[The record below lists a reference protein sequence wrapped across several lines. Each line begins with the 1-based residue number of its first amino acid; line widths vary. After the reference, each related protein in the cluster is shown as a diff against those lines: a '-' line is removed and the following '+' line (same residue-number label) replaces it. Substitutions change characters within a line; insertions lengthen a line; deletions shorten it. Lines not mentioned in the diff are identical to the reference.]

1 MRTRLPVV
9 RQTGG
14 DSMGAHMRTGERTRG
29 ARAHRM
35 MFPAFL
41 LSVLVGCSVGFVMS
55 DKASKRD
62 SAQVLLA
69 ANRLERLVV
78 DMETGQLG
86 YVATGDEGTLSPW
99 LAARS
104 AFPVQAAALL
114 RLAAA
119 NSPDQARRAQ
129 EIVRLATSYLHDHA
143 EPLLRTARR
152 DRSTARSL
160 LTRAEGRRRL
170 TAIRHKFDHF
180 ADVQH
185 RLALT
190 DERDA
195 VPAMRRMIAAAAG
208 ASGSL
213 LLIFLLLGFVRR
225 GRASGQHTLVSRF
238 GTARLIRSGRPGR
251 PVRIPGESE
260 ALQGLATLVARD
272 ASPAE
277 VIDAAAGEIGRILL
291 AEHVMINRYEPD
303 GTMTVAGHWSAPDT
317 PRIMPPATGSWPVED
332 ETVADI
338 VYRTGRPARLRKDLS
353 AVGGIGAW
361 LRTHDI
367 EQLIGCPIV
376 AGDHLWGMA
385 AVLSRAAKPWP
396 PATEETMREFTA
408 LVGVAIANARRRSE
422 LAASRVRLIEA
433 ADATRHRIER
443 VLHENTQQRL
453 VSVGL
458 SLRAAEAT
466 VPPEMD
472 ELRQQVSCAAH
483 DVTEIIEGLQNV
495 ARELHP
501 AFLAKGGLESAL
513 RALARRAALPV
524 EVEVH
529 GDRRLPP
536 NAAMTAYYVVSE
548 ALTNAAAH
556 ARATIVRVHV
566 DLGEPVRLSAR
577 DDGIGGARPHPG
589 SALAALK
596 DRIEALG
603 GVLEIESPPG
613 KGTSLYLTIP
623 TSPDHPGVPPLQP

>member
-1 MRTRLPVV
+1 
-9 RQTGG
+9 
-14 DSMGAHMRTGERTRG
+14 
-29 ARAHRM
+29 M
-35 MFPAFL
+35 MLAAFL
-41 LSVLVGCSVGFVMS
+41 LSVLVGCTVGFAVGER
-55 DKASKRD
+55 ASTRD

-78 DMETGQLG
+78 DLETGQLG
-86 YVATGDEGTLSPW
+86 YVATGDEGSLSPW
-99 LAARS
+99 RAARS

-119 NSPDQARRAQ
+119 NGPEQVRRAQ
-129 EIVRLATSYLHDHA
+129 EIVRLASSYIHEHA
-143 EPLLRTARR
+143 EPLVRTARR
-152 DRSTARSL
+152 DRATARSV

-170 TAIRHKFDHF
+170 AAIRRKFDRF

-225 GRASGQHTLVSRF
+225 GRASGQRTLASRL
-238 GTARLIRSGRPGR
+238 GAARLIRSGRPGR
-251 PVRIPGESE
+251 PLRIAGESE
-260 ALQGLATLVARD
+260 VLQSLATLVARD

-277 VIDAAAGEIGRILL
+277 VIDAAAGEMGRILL

-317 PRIMPPATGSWPVED
+317 PRIMPPATGPWPVED
-332 ETVADI
+332 ETVADM

-361 LRTHDI
+361 LRTHHI

-376 AGDHLWGMA
+376 AGEHLWGMA
-385 AVLSRAAKPWP
+385 AVLSRASKPWP
-396 PATEETMREFTA
+396 PGTEETMREFTA

-453 VSVGL
+453 VTVGL
-458 SLRAAEAT
+458 SLREVEAT
-466 VPPEMD
+466 VPPGMD
-472 ELRQQVSCAAH
+472 DLRQQVSCAAR
-483 DVTEIIEGLQNV
+483 DVNEIIEALQNV

-501 AFLAKGGLESAL
+501 AFLGKGGLESAL

-524 EVEVH
+524 EVEVR

-536 NAAMTAYYVVSE
+536 NVAVTAYYVLSE

-556 ARATIVRVHV
+556 ARASIARIHV
-566 DLGEPVRLSAR
+566 DLGEPVCLSIR
-577 DDGIGGARPHPG
+577 DNGIGGARPHPG

-596 DRIEALG
+596 DRVEALG

-613 KGTSLYLTIP
+613 KGTSVHLTIP
-623 TSPDHPGVPPLQP
+623 TCPGDPRVPPCDTEPSP